1 MSALPGKVS
10 VEGITEINGEKV
22 FVLTMLQARE
32 PKWAKRPFFA
42 KYDNEATWMS
52 DLRPAF
58 GKDKFFYQDEL
69 NQMIRESQGQS
80 NIHSNDDLEIYAN
93 TELNADD

>member
-10 VEGITEINGEKV
+10 VEGITEIHGEKV
-22 FVLTMLQARE
+22 FVLTMLQARN

-42 KYDNEATWMS
+42 KFDEKATWMS

-58 GKDKFFYQDEL
+58 GNDKFFYQDEL
-69 NQMIRESQGQS
+69 NQMIRKSEEQTH
-80 NIHSNDDLEIYAN
+80 IHSDEDFEFYAN